1 MGAIKERIELRPD
14 ALTLE
19 SLPGLAVPPHS
30 RRATLPG
37 IMARSAMAQSLVPF
51 EANGRHEG
59 REFTSVPLH
68 ALVRPSFAS

>member
-51 EANGRHEG
+51 EANGRH
-59 REFTSVPLH
+59 
-68 ALVRPSFAS
+68 